1 MASDKKRIWAYALCL
16 CLAVGLVG
24 YGWARAATATKLTLR
39 VTRTSARTL
48 MFPLDITIRD
58 SASVQRLYDAALALP
73 DILDRVYNCPAD
85 FGTSYRLEF
94 LRGTLEAQ
102 QMEFD
107 PDGCR
112 FLTIGPEGPGR
123 VTRQMSDAFLTLF
136 MQTAQISPL

>member
-1 MASDKKRIWAYALCL
+1 MASDKKRVWAYALCL

-24 YGWARAATATKLTLR
+24 YGWAQAATATELNLR

-73 DILDRVYNCPAD
+73 GVPHGVYNCPAD
-85 FGTSYRLEF
+85 SGTSYRLEF
-94 LRGTLEAQ
+94 LRGTLMAQ

-112 FLTIGPEGPGR
+112 FLIIGLEGPGS

-136 MQTAQISPL
+136 MQTAQISSL